1 MRILV
6 SGATAVV
13 RKLAPHYPDHLG
25 VLHTPQ
31 AGNRLCSLPL
41 PWAVDNAAFSR
52 PDDDKFWRLCISS
65 WAMDRHHPPLWV
77 AVPDVVGDHDA
88 TRRQFIIWRAFWLS
102 ELGHIPFPLAFVL
115 QNGCTTDEVP
125 WDDIAA
131 VFVGGDNEFKL
142 RQSVPLIDAAK
153 ERCKLVHIGRVN
165 THRRLRYAYDL
176 GADTVDGTKYSMFSE
191 THLPSA
197 LRFVA
202 GLERRPVLF

>member
-13 RKLAPHYPDHLG
+13 RQLALHYPDHLG

-31 AGNRLCSLPL
+31 TGNRLCSLPL
-41 PWAVDNAAFSR
+41 PWACDNSAFSN
-52 PDDDKFWRLCISS
+52 PDDSKYWKLCMNS
-65 WAMDRHHPPLWV
+65 WGMQTYHPPLWM
-77 AVPDVVGDHDA
+77 AVPDVVGDHAA
-88 TRRQFIIWRAFWLS
+88 TRRLFDWWMQYWLS
-102 ELGHIPFPLAFVL
+102 EMAFIPFRLAFVL
-115 QNGCTTDEVP
+115 QNGCTVDEVP

-142 RQSVPLIDAAK
+142 RQSADLIGEAK

-176 GADTVDGTKYSMFSE
+176 GADTVDGTAYSMFSE
-191 THLPSA
+191 THLERA
-197 LRFVA
+197 LRYVA
-202 GLERRPVLF
+202 GLERRPVLW